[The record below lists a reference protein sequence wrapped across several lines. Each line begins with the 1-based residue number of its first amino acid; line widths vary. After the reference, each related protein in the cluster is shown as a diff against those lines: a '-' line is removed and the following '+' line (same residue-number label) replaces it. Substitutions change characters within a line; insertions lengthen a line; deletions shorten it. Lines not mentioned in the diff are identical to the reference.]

1 MSTWFRIEEDFSSFF
16 DYFHT
21 TLKNH
26 KTNFS
31 NGISVNWLLCHF
43 LCSNTFWTLYIIQKK
58 TLLLSSTFFNHL
70 NINLKMWHH
79 PSSINFLH
87 LSKRKPL
94 KSFIDIRQL
103 LVLILLNWIDLLL
116 GNISKKILYRYISMI
131 FIMIKLIF

>member
-1 MSTWFRIEEDFSSFF
+1 MELVIKVWTPIFRYLFQFKEVSMSTWFRIEEDFSSFF

-58 TLLLSSTFFNHL
+58 TLLLYWTFFNHL
-70 NINLKMWHH
+70 NIYIKMWHH
-79 PSSINFLH
+79 PSSISFLH

-94 KSFIDIRQL
+94 NSFIDIRQL
-103 LVLILLNWIDLLL
+103 LVLTFELNRLVT
-116 GNISKKILYRYISMI
+116 R
-131 FIMIKLIF
+131 